1 MKVMIIGSEGMLGH
15 DLVETL
21 KPHHEVETTT
31 INTLDITRLDKTRE
45 TIKEINPEVVI
56 HAAAY
61 TDVDGSESKEDL
73 AYEVNALGSRNV
85 AVGCLEADASLVYI
99 STDYVFD
106 GRKGTSYQEYDK
118 TNPLS
123 VYGKSKLQGETFIRD
138 ILSKFYI
145 VRTSWLYGEHGPNF
159 PATMLKLAQ
168 ENDTIQVVD
177 DQFGSPT
184 FTKDLAH
191 GLKLL
196 IEKPAYGIYHL
207 TNSDYCSWY
216 EYAQEIFKIKEV
228 EVEVK
233 PVPTTEFPR
242 PAPRPEYSVLDNYH
256 WKMEGFTPL
265 RSYKDALKEY
275 LSLL

>member
-1 MKVMIIGSEGMLGH
+1 MLGH
-15 DLVETL
+15 DLAETL
-21 KPHHEVETTT
+21 KPFHEVETTT
-31 INTLDITRLDKTRE
+31 INTLDITRLDNTVE
-45 TIKEINPEVVI
+45 IIKELKPEVVI

-73 AYEVNALGSRNV
+73 AYQVNALGSRNV
-85 AVGCLEADASLVYI
+85 GVGCLEADARMVYI

-106 GRKGTSYQEYDK
+106 GAKGISYQEYDK

-138 ILSKFYI
+138 VLSKFYI

-159 PATMLKLAQ
+159 PSTMLQLAR
-168 ENDTIQVVD
+168 ENDTLQVVD

-216 EYAQEIFKIKEV
+216 EYAREIFKIKGV

-233 PVPTTEFPR
+233 PVPTSQFPR
-242 PAPRPEYSVLDNYH
+242 PAPRPEYSVLDNYQ
-256 WKMEGFTPL
+256 WKMEGFKAL
-265 RSYKDALKEY
+265 RSYKDALQEY
-275 LSLL
+275 LSLI